1 MSPELAVRYNTPL
14 SKTLWTLL
22 NSAGLALL
30 ILYQFVCFCLAI
42 YRVFRFFTHV
52 TKPQSPGMTKTGS
65 KGSRT
70 NQRNMRMQG
79 IGWIA
84 AGIKLGAI
92 EALLGFVP
100 NGFGMA
106 LSRRLFRVA
115 GRLMLAWGIYKG

>member
-1 MSPELAVRYNTPL
+1 
-14 SKTLWTLL
+14 
-22 NSAGLALL
+22 
-30 ILYQFVCFCLAI
+30 
-42 YRVFRFFTHV
+42 
-52 TKPQSPGMTKTGS
+52 
-65 KGSRT
+65 
-70 NQRNMRMQG
+70 MRMQG